1 MTRAVMEPREDKA
14 RWFCVWREVKL
25 AKCGFSED
33 YEGCRVAAS
42 GDEVLRLHG
51 K

>member
-14 RWFCVWREVKL
+14 RWFCIWREVKL
-25 AKCGFSED
+25 AKRGFSED